1 MWKFLVAVA
10 LGCVSLTAYSQ
21 ILVVY
26 NLDRKTY
33 VEGQQAHQVI
43 SIASITKLATAMVII
58 DAGQDLDQKLKVR
71 GSETSNRIKSGMT
84 LTRRE
89 LMQLLLVTSDNLAAE
104 TLLSH
109 YPGGIKSGLVEM
121 NVMVMRIGA
130 KDTVFVDASG
140 IGSANKST
148 ADDLIKILDRSSRY
162 DIIKQFSNQDSLD
175 IAIIKSAKKR
185 TWIEKIIGRATN
197 PYARDPQSFT
207 TVVAKTGYTRAA
219 GFCLAMIIEIDHH
232 RYALISAGNPSR
244 ESRKNSLDRA
254 LSRLTLGQL
263 ESQFK
268 AEESSGFY

>member
-43 SIASITKLATAMVII
+43 SIAIITKLATAMVII

-71 GSETSNRIKSGMT
+71 GSETSNRIKPGMT

-104 TLLSH
+104 TLLGH

>member
-1 MWKFLVAVA
+1 MWKFLVAVV

>member
-1 MWKFLVAVA
+1 MWCGPIHFVIKFFYK
-10 LGCVSLTAYSQ
+10 TK
-21 ILVVY
+21 ILKPDCKNIVFIS
-26 NLDRKTY
+26 TY
-33 VEGQQAHQVI
+33 
-43 SIASITKLATAMVII
+43 
-58 DAGQDLDQKLKVR
+58 DDLDTDKPK
-71 GSETSNRIKSGMT
+71 
-84 LTRRE
+84 
-89 LMQLLLVTSDNLAAE
+89 
-104 TLLSH
+104 
-109 YPGGIKSGLVEM
+109 
-121 NVMVMRIGA
+121 
-130 KDTVFVDASG
+130 
-140 IGSANKST
+140 
-148 ADDLIKILDRSSRY
+148 Y

-268 AEESSGFY
+268 PEESSGFY